1 MAEGFTILPNFAQ
14 QELNTAVI
22 QQDNLPQMI
31 LQANAQRYQMNEAE
45 RQRNEKEL
53 NEQLASTNFDTAGM
67 WEVDLQEVNGDIKG
81 FIDWIK
87 QNPKS
92 LVKKADN
99 MELYQQMQQKRNEI
113 LFKIGKSKADKIIY
127 EKQQDFINDPR
138 NVDYKTFTNQSKL
151 DDFQN
156 KSNYKTLMDRRWTNW
171 DTPDLWDATAVI
183 KAGRNVMETTS
194 ASATTDYTPPEE
206 VMKYIGSIY
215 QTPTLKNQYDL
226 HYKNEY
232 NAIVNKDPNQLVDI
246 YTQQSMQE
254 AKGGALKPV
263 QKKISDVTPQELGES
278 DLIYGLYYTTK
289 DVKQYA
295 PKTTTGG
302 DKSKYNAY
310 YEQSM
315 PFVTSNTAG
324 QRVDLIAEGGWALS
338 KTSEQPRNINIQPP
352 KYAVSETG
360 QKMSSQDIGAA
371 TWNVDIVGVYD
382 VWADESG
389 ANFVT
394 KGDKKASKKLRVVKV
409 EKKTDVGSETY
420 IIPYSDEIEKSL
432 KNSNV
437 ILANES
443 EGATSTQSTKQTNK
457 GKYEFVNGKLVLT
470 NKK

>member
-87 QNPKS
+87 QNPKA

-138 NVDYKTFTNQSKL
+138 NLDYKTFSNQSKL
-151 DDFQN
+151 DNFRN
-156 KSNYKTLMDRRWTNW
+156 KDNYKTLMDRRWTNW
-171 DTPDLWDATAVI
+171 DTPDLWDETAVI
-183 KAGRNVMETTS
+183 KSGRNVMKTTS
-194 ASATTDYTPPEE
+194 ASATTDYTSPEE
-206 VMKYIGSIY
+206 VINYIGQIY
-215 QTPTLKNQYDL
+215 QTPTLKNQFDL

-232 NAIVNKDPNQLVDI
+232 NAKVNKDPNQLVDI
-246 YTQQSMQE
+246 YTRQSIQE
-254 AKGGALKPV
+254 AKGEALKSV

-278 DLIYGLYYTTK
+278 NLIYGLYYTTK
-289 DVKQYA
+289 DIKQYA
-295 PKTTTGG
+295 PKTSTGG

-310 YEQSM
+310 YKQSI
-315 PFVTSNTAG
+315 PFITSSTTGN
-324 QRVDLIAEGGWALS
+324 RVDLEAEGGWALS
-338 KTSEQPRNINIQPP
+338 ETSENPRNINIQPP
-352 KYAVSETG
+352 QYAVSEKG
-360 QKMSSQDIGAA
+360 QRMMPKEIGAA

-382 VWADESG
+382 VWTDDSG
-389 ANFVT
+389 QNFVT
-394 KGDKKASKKLRVVKV
+394 KGDKNAAKKLRVVKV
-409 EKKTDVGSETY
+409 VKKTDVGSETY
-420 IIPYSDEIEKSL
+420 IIPYSDEIRTALE
-432 KNSNV
+432 NSNV
-437 ILANES
+437 ILVDKS
-443 EGATSTQSTKQTNK
+443 EEATSTQSTGPSNK
-457 GKYEFVNGKLVLT
+457 GGASKF
-470 NKK
+470 NKKQ